1 MIKANF
7 YLRNVL
13 AVAIILAGFMCSAC
27 DPNDPTQPKTTSTQ
41 DAGVVINGVKW
52 ATRNVDAAG
61 TFAATPESAG
71 MFYQWNRKKAWNSTD
86 DKVTSWDSSDSN
98 GTTWATA
105 NDPSPAGWRV
115 PTYEELETLLDETKV
130 TSAWTTQNGVTGR
143 KFTDKTTGAS
153 IFLPAAGYRY
163 DSGNGTLDNRG
174 VFGYYWSSTVRNA
187 SYAHCMRI
195 SSTGQTTDTP
205 NKSFGF
211 SVRCVAK

>member
-13 AVAIILAGFMCSAC
+13 VVAIILAGFMSSVYAQ
-27 DPNDPTQPKTTSTQ
+27 NNQTK

-71 MFYQWNRKKAWNSTD
+71 MFYQWNRKKAWNSTNEE
-86 DKVTSWDSSDSN
+86 VTGWDNSDSN

-115 PTYEELETLLDETKV
+115 PTIAELGTLLDETKV
-130 TSAWTTQNGVTGR
+130 TSAWTTQNGVRGR

-153 IFLPAAGYRY
+153 IFLPAAGHRG
-163 DSGNGTLDNRG
+163 SGGGTLYSRG
-174 VFGYYWSSTVRNA
+174 SHGYYWSSTVYDASSAHFMRFNSTEQYTDNA
-187 SYAHCMRI
+187 S
-195 SSTGQTTDTP
+195 
-205 NKSFGF
+205 KSCGF

>member
-13 AVAIILAGFMCSAC
+13 AVAIILAGFMCSVCAQ
-27 DPNDPTQPKTTSTQ
+27 NNQTQPKTTYTQ

-86 DKVTSWDSSDSN
+86 DKVTGWDSSKSK

-105 NDPSPAGWRV
+105 NNLSPAGWRV
-115 PTYEELETLLDETKV
+115 PTYEELETLIDETKV

-143 KFTDKTTGAS
+143 KFTDRTTGAS
-153 IFLPAAGYRY
+153 IFLPAAGYRNY
-163 DSGNGTLDNRG
+163 SNGTLNYRG
-174 VFGYYWSSTVRNA
+174 FYGYYWSSTVNNA
-187 SYAHCMRI
+187 SDAHYMYF
-195 SSTGQTTDTP
+195 SSAGQTTYSDAY
-205 NKSFGF
+205 KSHGL